1 MYGMDEPKTKTLKN
15 GAVYDME
22 KHRITSNPGG
32 GLAAFTSE
40 SAKAAQARRQEL
52 KRAAVVAGA
61 NAAVER
67 NDYKE
72 AYGDLAYV
80 AAIAEVQT
88 NKALTADDPKSTDA
102 ARFVFQESGVAEA
115 VTRGADGGPG
125 LPSVPSRVILLLAEL
140 ASRAEYSG
148 TVLDGEEVGT
158 AAPSLA
164 DGSA

>member
-1 MYGMDEPKTKTLKN
+1 MEEPKTKILKN

-22 KHRITSNPGG
+22 KHRIVSNPGG

-40 SAKAAQARRQEL
+40 TARQAQARHQEL
-52 KRAAVVAGA
+52 KRAAVIAGA

-67 NDYKE
+67 NDYHE

-102 ARFVFQESGVAEA
+102 ARFVFQESGVAEV

-125 LPSVPSRVILLLAEL
+125 LPAVPSRVILLLAEL
-140 ASRAEYSG
+140 ASRGDYSG
-148 TVLDGEEVGT
+148 TVLEGEEVGM
-158 AAPSLA
+158 AAPALVE
-164 DGSA
+164 DSA